1 MDGKVGYV
9 YIMTNEKN
17 GTLYTGI
24 TSDIGR
30 RTFEHKNGLVEGFTK
45 KYELHMLVYVEVHD
59 RIDEA
64 IRREKCIKEWKREW
78 KINLI
83 NKANPEWLDL
93 SNQYMT

>member
-1 MDGKVGYV
+1 
-9 YIMTNEKN
+9 MTNEKN

-45 KYELHMLVYVEVHD
+45 KYELHMLVYVEAHD

-64 IRREKCIKEWKREW
+64 IQREKCIKEWKREW

-93 SNQYMT
+93 SNQYLS